1 MQQSIIGRLNQQL
14 EKIQYKLSSFII
26 NDTDEPALVKGKILT
41 AVEALRYFINSCQNL
56 KDEIIINP
64 DVLPIKKQTD
74 SFDNETSF
82 NDTDKILKVTCPSCG
97 YVWIESVQKL
107 FIMDDL
113 PKVKCSHCNHI
124 WYIDLTKSNNNISI
138 LNKK

>member
-1 MQQSIIGRLNQQL
+1 MER
-14 EKIQYKLSSFII
+14 IQYKLSSFII

-41 AVEALRYFINSCQNL
+41 AVEALRYFTNSCKNL
-56 KDEIIINP
+56 KDEIIADP
-64 DVLPIKKQTD
+64 DVLSIKKQID
-74 SFDNETSF
+74 SFDDKTSF
-82 NDTDKILKVTCPSCG
+82 NDSEKILKVTCPTCG

-107 FIMDDL
+107 FTMNGL

-138 LNKK
+138 INKKHD